1 MSDKPQISKPAAFFV
16 SLVLGFCVFFVGAA
30 IAVLGGL
37 WP

>member
-1 MSDKPQISKPAAFFV
+1 MSDKPQISKPAAFVV
-16 SLVLGFCVFFVGAA
+16 SCFLGVAVFALGAA